1 MNAGVC
7 FQTSAGSNTTAKTGS
22 TQFVSSKNGASNSF
36 KKEMDKAF
44 DRNQSTT
51 NDPGTSSSTNK
62 VTSNKSQQKTDSK
75 EYPEKDV
82 NSAQDNQSMDVTKEA
97 QVLAAA
103 QIQQPNMITV
113 NAQMTT
119 GDALQQM
126 QSEMVN
132 NALLGVVVEKPESN
146 LAEVL
151 GKAEETVE
159 SEIKLPFQNNVDLVK
174 AAMLKSA
181 QSESQENQMQNFADT
196 LTNANQVK
204 GEKIQEGAQ
213 IESANLQTSEIE
225 TDDPKLEQMDMP
237 EENVL
242 AKNNSLDLSKVNIK
256 VAEAPIDTN
265 QADMAKQLADKI
277 MYKLSDGKQEFDL
290 ELNPKDLGKVNVK
303 MIFQNGS
310 AELILSTSNS
320 KAHQLLSMQAD
331 ALRGILESNTGMDS
345 TINLKQAENSDGQF
359 DRDNFQEQSNSQQ
372 QQQQQQQ
379 EKKLAG
385 DISFIDRLRLGLAD
399 DLEEAV

>member
-22 TQFVSSKNGASNSF
+22 TQFVSSKYGASNSF

-51 NDPGTSSSTNK
+51 NDAGTSSSTNK
-62 VTSNKSQQKTDSK
+62 VTSNKAQQKTDSK

-82 NSAQDNQSMDVTKEA
+82 NSAQDNQNMDVTKEA

-119 GDALQQM
+119 SDALQQM
-126 QSEMVN
+126 QSEVVN

-151 GKAEETVE
+151 SKAEETVE

-174 AAMLKSA
+174 SAMLKSA
-181 QSESQENQMQNFADT
+181 QSDSQENQMQNFTDT

-204 GEKIQEGAQ
+204 GEKVQEGAQ
-213 IESANLQTSEIE
+213 TESANLQTSEVE

-242 AKNNSLDLSKVNIK
+242 AKTNSLDLSKVNIK

-331 ALRGILESNTGMDS
+331 ALRGILEANTGMDS
-345 TINLKQAENSDGQF
+345 TISLKQAENSDGQF
-359 DRDNFQEQSNSQQ
+359 DRDNFQEQSNNQQNQQ
-372 QQQQQQQ
+372 QQQK